1 VASAVLPYTARQDT
15 EQNVSDDRPVR
26 TPWAPLGLQVFRA
39 FWIAGLVS
47 NIGTW
52 MQTVG
57 AQWVLIEVPDSTT
70 LVALVQTAST
80 LPILLLA
87 MPAGVL
93 ADILD
98 RRRLLIAVQLF
109 QAAAAAGLAI
119 LTGAGQMTP
128 PLLLLFTFALGAG
141 QALAAPANLALL
153 PELVPRHLLV
163 EASALGSAETNI
175 ARSIGPAL
183 AGAII
188 ARVGPAAVF
197 ALNAVSFLAVAV
209 VLALWR
215 RDASEDEMVPER
227 FSAALR
233 AGGRYVRHSPVV
245 RRLLLR
251 QASFVVPAVSLWALL
266 PVVAHGRLG
275 MGPGGYGILLGALG
289 LGAVGGVGAL
299 PFLRSRLGANHR
311 LQAAT
316 ATYAVALAGLALAR
330 QPVVAF
336 VALLPAGAAW
346 VCVLTDLGASV
357 QLVLP
362 AWVRAR
368 GLSASQIVTAGATA
382 GAALG
387 WGLLASRVGVVRALL
402 AAAVLL
408 AVAALVTIPV
418 LPLRDISRLDPSS
431 AEVWPDPALVLEPPT
446 MAGPVLVM
454 STYTVLPPNQEAFLD
469 TMQRV
474 RLTRLRT
481 GATTWHVYR
490 HGELPDRFVEVYTV
504 TSWDEH
510 LRQHRGRLTSTDEA
524 LERAA
529 TALAEGPPIPTH
541 LFPARR
547 RF

>member
-1 VASAVLPYTARQDT
+1 LDPAVAGSCVASAVLPYTAMQDT

-26 TPWAPLGLQVFRA
+26 KPWAPLGLQAFRA
-39 FWIAGLVS
+39 LWIAGLVS

-98 RRRLLIAVQLF
+98 RRKLLIAVQLF

-119 LTGAGQMTP
+119 LTAAGQMTP
-128 PLLLLFTFALGAG
+128 SLLLLFTFALGAG
-141 QALAAPANLALL
+141 QALAAPANQALL

-233 AGGRYVRHSPVV
+233 AGGR
-245 RRLLLR
+245 
-251 QASFVVPAVSLWALL
+251 
-266 PVVAHGRLG
+266 
-275 MGPGGYGILLGALG
+275 
-289 LGAVGGVGAL
+289 
-299 PFLRSRLGANHR
+299 
-311 LQAAT
+311 
-316 ATYAVALAGLALAR
+316 
-330 QPVVAF
+330 
-336 VALLPAGAAW
+336 
-346 VCVLTDLGASV
+346 
-357 QLVLP
+357 
-362 AWVRAR
+362 
-368 GLSASQIVTAGATA
+368 
-382 GAALG
+382 
-387 WGLLASRVGVVRALL
+387 
-402 AAAVLL
+402 
-408 AVAALVTIPV
+408 
-418 LPLRDISRLDPSS
+418 
-431 AEVWPDPALVLEPPT
+431 
-446 MAGPVLVM
+446 
-454 STYTVLPPNQEAFLD
+454 
-469 TMQRV
+469 
-474 RLTRLRT
+474 
-481 GATTWHVYR
+481 
-490 HGELPDRFVEVYTV
+490 
-504 TSWDEH
+504 
-510 LRQHRGRLTSTDEA
+510 
-524 LERAA
+524 
-529 TALAEGPPIPTH
+529 
-541 LFPARR
+541 
-547 RF
+547 